1 MKNSTKQVFTIVT
14 SGLMSVYLMIN
25 GLFIGEGIPS
35 LLILSLGIGMGAAF
49 IALITKRAEGK
60 IYNTAMLLGG
70 LPSFAFVCFP
80 IWTMFQGAFKPEGL
94 ISLIIGVIGV
104 LIISKVAS
112 SGEGVENITEGTPT
126 EANE

>member
-1 MKNSTKQVFTIVT
+1 MKNKTKHVLSIITA
-14 SGLMSVYLMIN
+14 GLMSVYLVIN
-25 GLFIGEGIPS
+25 GLFIGEGIPA
-35 LLILSLGIGMGAAF
+35 LLILCLGVGMGASF

-70 LPSFAFVCFP
+70 LPSLAFVCFP

-112 SGEGVENITEGTPT
+112 TGEGAESITEETPV
-126 EANE
+126 EAND

>member
-1 MKNSTKQVFTIVT
+1 MKNRTKHVLSIIAA
-14 SGLMSVYLMIN
+14 GIMSVYLVIN
-25 GLFIGEGIPS
+25 GLFIGEGIPA
-35 LLILSLGIGMGAAF
+35 LLILCLGVGMGAAF
-49 IALITKRAEGK
+49 IALITKRADGK

-70 LPSFAFVCFP
+70 LPSLAFVCFP

-94 ISLIIGVIGV
+94 ISLIIGIIGV

-112 SGEGVENITEGTPT
+112 TGEGAENITEESPA

>member
-1 MKNSTKQVFTIVT
+1 MKNKTKHVLSIITA
-14 SGLMSVYLMIN
+14 GLMSVYLVIN
-25 GLFIGEGIPS
+25 GLFIGEGIPA
-35 LLILSLGIGMGAAF
+35 LLILCLGIGMGAAF
-49 IALITKRAEGK
+49 VALITKRAGGK

-70 LPSFAFVCFP
+70 LPSLAFVCFP

-112 SGEGVENITEGTPT
+112 TGEGAESLTEEAPA

>member
-1 MKNSTKQVFTIVT
+1 MA
-14 SGLMSVYLMIN
+14 
-25 GLFIGEGIPS
+25 
-35 LLILSLGIGMGAAF
+35 AAF
-49 IALITKRAEGK
+49 IALITKRTEGK
-60 IYNTAMLLGG
+60 INNTAMLLGG

-112 SGEGVENITEGTPT
+112 AGEGGDNITEETST
-126 EANE
+126 EANK